1 MNIDFHSHVK
11 LAKSLPVNE
20 KYLQWM
26 FEECKKT
33 SLDSICLTEHF
44 NTKAF
49 QDLYEL
55 IYDNSEKDGDCL
67 IFNGLKIFPGM
78 EVDILEGAHI
88 LVLGKF
94 EDIIDLNEKLE
105 DHKTKETFLTFD
117 DLMDLLEPYDLI
129 IGGAHPF
136 RSNGA
141 IPSLTK
147 DQLEKLD
154 FIDLNG
160 KDTALEGKK
169 NIEKIEAFARKIS
182 KPILC
187 GSDTHQAFQYEAVY
201 NEFENDVNTF
211 EDLREEIENG
221 RYKLKISATIE
232 DQVKSA
238 TLLKKALK
246 AIHAL
251 GGDYIDVLT
260 NN

>member
-1 MNIDFHSHVK
+1 MNIDFHTHGK
-11 LAKSLPVNE
+11 LAKALPVNE
-20 KYLQWM
+20 KYLKWM
-26 FEECKKT
+26 FDECKET
-33 SLDSICLTEHF
+33 SLDAICLTEHF

-49 QDLYEL
+49 KDLYKL
-55 IYDNSEKDGDCL
+55 VYNNSEKDGDCL

-105 DHKTKETFLTFD
+105 AHKTKESFLPFD
-117 DLMDLLEPYDLI
+117 DLMALLEPYDLI

-141 IPSLTK
+141 IPRMTK

-160 KDTALEGKK
+160 KDTALEGED
-169 NIEKIEAFARKIS
+169 NIEKIKAFAKNIS

-187 GSDTHQAFQYEAVY
+187 GSDTHQAFQYEVVY
-201 NEFENDVNTF
+201 NEFENTVNNF
-211 EDLREEIENG
+211 KDLRKEIENG
-221 RYKLKISATIE
+221 RYKLKISATIK
-232 DQVKSA
+232 DQVKA
-238 TLLKKALK
+238 ANLLKKALK
-246 AIHAL
+246 TIHAL

-260 NN
+260 NS